1 MLEILTPAS
10 ESALVQL
17 ATVKA
22 HLRPAVT
29 GTGQDA
35 RLSDLIRWASAAI
48 DTWCRRTFARTEY
61 RVTLAGSGSQLL
73 ALPVGPVEVD
83 ASRLLPSFTYNGAA
97 IVNYRVENPVAGI
110 LWRRDGW
117 EQAAGWTG
125 RFSRRTDYGTQDRAA
140 FVTELWAGY
149 LMPGEDEP
157 DDVVAYRLPADVE
170 RAALLTVLEWNRAD
184 ARDAAYTSTSTSES
198 DADGTSRSMS
208 ASYAP
213 ADPAAT
219 LRPLPAPA
227 LALLKDYRR

>member
-35 RLSDLIRWASAAI
+35 RLNDLIRWASAAI

-61 RVTLAGSGSQLL
+61 RLTMAGSGSQWLNL
-73 ALPVGPVEVD
+73 SAGPVEVD
-83 ASRLLPSFTYNGAA
+83 DARLLPSFTYNGTA
-97 IVNYRVENPVAGI
+97 IDNYRVENPVAGI

-140 FVTELWAGY
+140 FVTEFWAGY
-149 LMPGEDEP
+149 LMPGETAPEG
-157 DDVVAYRLPADVE
+157 VTAYTLPADVE
-170 RAALLTVLEWNRAD
+170 RAALLTVIDWYRAD
-184 ARDAAYTSTSTSES
+184 ARDAAFTSTSTSES

-213 ADPAAT
+213 ADPSAT
-219 LRPLPAPA
+219 LRPLPASA